1 MEKVAKSSQG
11 KMGQRQAIRKMRL
24 IHWQNHQQNQI
35 KQNHKNRRNLQNIKS
50 FDTLQVFGI
59 LGIFDTKREDIYG
72 GGGAIK
78 NGKRGDTYAHRESG
92 KPKSKGEYE

>member
-11 KMGQRQAIRKMRL
+11 KMGQHQAIRKIRL
-24 IHWQNHQQNQI
+24 VHWKNYQQNQI
-35 KQNHKNRRNLQNIKS
+35 KQNNKNRQNLQNPKS

-59 LGIFDTKREDIYG
+59 LSIFDTKRGIFVG

-78 NGKRGDTYAHRESG
+78 NGKMGDTYAYRESS

>member
-11 KMGQRQAIRKMRL
+11 KMGQHQAIRGIRL
-24 IHWQNHQQNQI
+24 AHWKNYRQNQV
-35 KQNHKNRRNLQNIKS
+35 KQNHRNIQNLTKS
-50 FDTLQVFGI
+50 FDAFEFFII
-59 LGIFDTKREDIYG
+59 LGISSTKREGICG

-92 KPKSKGEYE
+92 EPKSKGEYE

>member
-1 MEKVAKSSQG
+1 MEKVAKSSQS
-11 KMGQRQAIRKMRL
+11 KMGQHQAIRGIRFV
-24 IHWQNHQQNQI
+24 HWKNYQQNQTT
-35 KQNHKNRRNLQNIKS
+35 QNHKNRRNLQNIKS

-59 LGIFDTKREDIYG
+59 LGIFDTKREDICG

-92 KPKSKGEYE
+92 EPKSKGEYE

>member
-11 KMGQRQAIRKMRL
+11 KMEQHQSMRKIRLVHWKNYQR
-24 IHWQNHQQNQI
+24 NQTT
-35 KQNHKNRRNLQNIKS
+35 QNHKNRQNLQNPKS

-59 LGIFDTKREDIYG
+59 LGIFDTKREGIC

-78 NGKRGDTYAHRESG
+78 NGKRGDTYAYRESG